1 MKTLQD
7 PGFTIAQ
14 AADQLEVTR
23 QYLYKLM
30 SEGRLVARP
39 FPKTEW
45 RMTQA
50 DIDELRERLWGG
62 ER

>member
-1 MKTLQD
+1 VKTLQD
-7 PGFTIAQ
+7 LGFTIAE
-14 AADQLEVTR
+14 AAKQLNVTR
-23 QYLYKLM
+23 QYLYKLI

-50 DIDELRERLWGG
+50 DIDELRDRLG
-62 ER
+62 RNR